1 MRKNRIKIRGFREK
15 DLDRGFLK
23 TLENLS
29 LVGKLSPAK
38 KRKIVKEILGNSV
51 YEIIV
56 AERDG
61 EIIGA
66 ATFLVEQ
73 KFIHGGGKVGHIE
86 DVVVR
91 KGFEGRSIGSALVR
105 WAVRRAKIRRCYKV
119 ILDCKEN
126 NVSFYR
132 RLGFRKHEIGMRL
145 DLK

>member
-1 MRKNRIKIRGFREK
+1 MRKNRIKIRRFREK
-15 DLDRGFLK
+15 DLDKGFLK

-38 KRKIVKEILGNSV
+38 KKKIAKEILNNSA

-56 AERDG
+56 AEKDG
-61 EIIGA
+61 KIIGA
-66 ATFLVEQ
+66 ITLLVEQ
-73 KFIHGGGKVGHIE
+73 KFIHCGGRVGHIE
-86 DVVVR
+86 DVVVG
-91 KGFEGRSIGSALVR
+91 KGFEGRGVGSALVQ
-105 WAVRRAKIRRCYKV
+105 WAVRRAKIRKCYKV

-132 RLGFRKHEIGMRL
+132 RLGFRKYEIGMRC